1 MTSIKLTDAC
11 LRAGIWQAVLRSEA
25 SVDVPPT
32 LQVSHMGQPVQG
44 LTVDEDPNQPSTY
57 LLRLP
62 VPAQLLND
70 GVQSFV
76 VSDSATGDVLETFS
90 IVSGHPLDQDLRAEM
105 DLLRAELDILK
116 QAFRRHCSEGG

>member
-1 MTSIKLTDAC
+1 MTSIKLTDVC
-11 LRAGIWQAVLRSEA
+11 LRSGVWQAVLRAEGRA
-25 SVDVPPT
+25 DVPPA

-44 LTVDEDPNQPSTY
+44 LTVDEIPDQPATY
-57 LLRLP
+57 ILRLP

-105 DLLRAELDILK
+105 DLLRAELDMLK